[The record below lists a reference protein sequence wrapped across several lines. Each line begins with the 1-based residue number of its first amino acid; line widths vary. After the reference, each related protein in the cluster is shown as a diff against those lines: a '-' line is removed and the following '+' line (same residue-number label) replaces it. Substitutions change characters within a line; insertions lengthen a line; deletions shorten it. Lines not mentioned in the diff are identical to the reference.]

1 MILAQAGAS
10 PFVLKG
16 NNAYFSGFLGIGTVN
31 PQYPLDVYGDIHTT
45 GSIIADRTLNAPFLT
60 ATNIT
65 VIGGG
70 YYGDGSHLTGIVG
83 TPGTPVAHLELRDH
97 KVYQD
102 RQGRQ
107 ERREQ
112 TASTAKV
119 SSGVAS
125 SA

>member
-97 KVYQD
+97 K
-102 RQGRQ
+102 
-107 ERREQ
+107 
-112 TASTAKV
+112 
-119 SSGVAS
+119 GVRLFCV
-125 SA
+125 